1 MKLVVIGDSW
11 AAGYFV
17 GSDKPDLP
25 ECYEYSFANHLPTM
39 CKTITSVENLS
50 CRGRSQQYISWRLHR
65 YMSWNDVSNT
75 AFLFVFSNAWRIG
88 MPYKDYSYKE
98 HPIFYPYKT
107 EHEIGKDNFWQ
118 AEHENEIHKHGIE
131 ALCQKM
137 GVKFACIDAFENTA
151 QTSLVKTQSANYINA
166 NKPNNTL
173 ADMVLGRYGKPE
185 DTPAV
190 ERLQQAKSP
199 FISSCLHPSVQGHKY
214 IAYKLKDLLDAKFS

>member
-1 MKLVVIGDSW
+1 
-11 AAGYFV
+11 
-17 GSDKPDLP
+17 
-25 ECYEYSFANHLPTM
+25 
-39 CKTITSVENLS
+39 
-50 CRGRSQQYISWRLHR
+50 
-65 YMSWNDVSNT
+65 
-75 AFLFVFSNAWRIG
+75 
-88 MPYKDYSYKE
+88 MPYKAYSYKE

-107 EHEIGKDNFWQ
+107 EHEIGKDNHWQ

-151 QTSLVKTQSANYINA
+151 QNSLVKTQSANYINA

-173 ADMVLGRYGKPE
+173 ADMVLGRYLKPG

-190 ERLQQAKSP
+190 ERLQKARSP